1 MSLWT
6 QRARPDTP
14 RENAMKTKTHVSPL
28 RPSILLGTPVR
39 FAAAGVITLLL
50 LASLSML
57 SGCKSKPVAPAT
69 PVQGTLN
76 PDGSFTPAPAQ
87 PATGQQ
93 GVLQSDGTY
102 APAQPAPAT
111 TPAPATAY
119 SPAPAPASGPA
130 PAPVKQ
136 YVTLPAGTP
145 VSVTIT
151 QTLSASHNEVGDGF
165 SGVLSQSIPGFSR
178 GTRVAGTV
186 VAAKGRGRFA
196 GSGALGIELT
206 SIGGV
211 RVSSSEYERE
221 AKGRGKRS
229 TGFIAG
235 GAGLGALIGGLA
247 GGGKGAAIGALA
259 GGGGG
264 TAAAAY
270 TGDRDVVI
278 PSESTVT
285 FRLRSSVQVR

>member
-1 MSLWT
+1 MNISKPST
-6 QRARPDTP
+6 TP
-14 RENAMKTKTHVSPL
+14 IHFAKA
-28 RPSILLGTPVR
+28 SI
-39 FAAAGVITLLL
+39 AATLLF
-50 LASLSML
+50 ASLAGFT
-57 SGCKSKPVAPAT
+57 GCKSKPAAPTA

-76 PDGSFTPAPAQ
+76 PDGSFTPAPNQ
-87 PATGQQ
+87 PTAPQPGAPQQ
-93 GVLQSDGTY
+93 GALQSDGTY
-102 APAQPAPAT
+102 APAAPGT
-111 TPAPATAY
+111 Q
-119 SPAPAPASGPA
+119 PAPAPATQPAPTPAPTQAYAPA
-130 PAPVKQ
+130 PAPAPAAPV
-136 YVTLPAGTP
+136 YRTIAAGTP
-145 VSVTIT
+145 VTVTIT
-151 QTLSASHNEVGDGF
+151 QTLSASHNEVGDSF
-165 SGVLSQSIPGFSR
+165 TGVLAQPITGFAR

-196 GSGALGIELT
+196 GSGALGISLT
-206 SIGGV
+206 SIGDT
-211 RVSSSEYERE
+211 RVSTNSYERE

-285 FRLRSSVQVR
+285 FRLNNSIQVR

>member
-1 MSLWT
+1 MNASTTSL
-6 QRARPDTP
+6 RLAK
-14 RENAMKTKTHVSPL
+14 A
-28 RPSILLGTPVR
+28 SI
-39 FAAAGVITLLL
+39 AATLLV
-50 LASLSML
+50 ASLSGFT
-57 SGCKSKPVAPAT
+57 GCKSKPAAPT
-69 PVQGTLN
+69 VPVQGTMN
-76 PDGSFTPAPAQ
+76 PDGTFTPAPNQ
-87 PATGQQ
+87 PAPAAQQ

-102 APAQPAPAT
+102 APAAPAT
-111 TPAPATAY
+111 RPVAAV
-119 SPAPAPASGPA
+119 A
-130 PAPVKQ
+130 PAPVPAPA
-136 YVTLPAGTP
+136 YAPAAAPAPVPAAPVYRTVAAGTP
-145 VSVTIT
+145 ITVTIT

-165 SGVLSQSIPGFSR
+165 SGVLAQPVAGFAR
-178 GTRVAGTV
+178 GTRVGGTI

-206 SIGGV
+206 TIGGV
-211 RVSSSEYERE
+211 RVSTNEYERE

-285 FRLRSSVQVR
+285 FRLRNSIQVR

>member
-1 MSLWT
+1 M
-6 QRARPDTP
+6 
-14 RENAMKTKTHVSPL
+14 NVSK
-28 RPSILLGTPVR
+28 PSTTR
-39 FAAAGVITLLL
+39 FARTGIAVTLLI
-50 LASLSML
+50 ASFAGFT
-57 SGCKSKPVAPAT
+57 GCKSKPAAPAA
-69 PVQGTLN
+69 PVQGTMN
-76 PDGSFTPAPAQ
+76 PDGTFTPAPNQ
-87 PATGQQ
+87 PPPPQQ
-93 GVLQSDGTY
+93 GTLQSDGTY
-102 APAQPAPAT
+102 STAPNTQPAPSA
-111 TPAPATAY
+111 
-119 SPAPAPASGPA
+119 APAPARPPAQQAYAPA
-130 PAPVKQ
+130 PAPVPAAPQ
-136 YVTLPAGTP
+136 YRTIPAGTP
-145 VSVTIT
+145 VTVTIT

-165 SGVLSQSIPGFSR
+165 SGVLASPIAGFPR

-186 VAAKGRGRFA
+186 VASKGRGRFA

-211 RVSSSEYERE
+211 RVSSNEYERE

-235 GAGLGALIGGLA
+235 GAGLGAIIGGLA

-285 FRLRSSVQVR
+285 FRLRNAVEVR

>member
-1 MSLWT
+1 M
-6 QRARPDTP
+6 P
-14 RENAMKTKTHVSPL
+14 RENDMNVSK
-28 RPSILLGTPVR
+28 PSIASAP
-39 FAAAGVITLLL
+39 FAKTAIAATLLF
-50 LASLSML
+50 ASLTGFT
-57 SGCKSKPVAPAT
+57 GCKSKPVVSTA

-76 PDGSFTPAPAQ
+76 PDGTFTPSPNQPPPPQQGTLQPNGTYATAPAARPAPAATPAPV
-87 PATGQQ
+87 QQ
-93 GVLQSDGTY
+93 
-102 APAQPAPAT
+102 
-111 TPAPATAY
+111 AY
-119 SPAPAPASGPA
+119 RTA
-130 PAPVKQ
+130 PAPVPAAPQ
-136 YVTLPAGTP
+136 YRTIPAGTP
-145 VSVTIT
+145 VTVTIT

-165 SGVLSQSIPGFSR
+165 SGVLASPVGGFAR

-206 SIGGV
+206 SIAGV
-211 RVSSSEYERE
+211 RVSTNAYERE

-285 FRLRSSVQVR
+285 FRLRNEIQVR

>member
-1 MSLWT
+1 MNASKN
-6 QRARPDTP
+6 RSMFRPT
-14 RENAMKTKTHVSPL
+14 
-28 RPSILLGTPVR
+28 ILFGTPAR
-39 FAAAGVITLLL
+39 FALAGMATLLL
-50 LASLSML
+50 LATLSLMT
-57 SGCKSKPVAPAT
+57 GCKSKPVTPAA

-76 PDGSFTPAPAQ
+76 PDGTFTPAPNQ
-87 PATGQQ
+87 PAAANPQQ

-102 APAQPAPAT
+102 APAKPG
-111 TPAPATAY
+111 
-119 SPAPAPASGPA
+119 APAPVAQPA
-130 PAPVKQ
+130 PAPVQ
-136 YVTLPAGTP
+136 QAYAPAPAPVAPAAPAYRTIPAGTP
-145 VSVTIT
+145 VTVTIT
-151 QTLSASHNEVGDGF
+151 QTLAASRNNVGDGF
-165 SGVLSQSIPGFSR
+165 TGVLAQPIPGFAR

-186 VAAKGRGRFA
+186 VASKGRGRFA

-285 FRLRSSVQVR
+285 FRLRNSVQVR

>member
-1 MSLWT
+1 MNLS
-6 QRARPDTP
+6 
-14 RENAMKTKTHVSPL
+14 KTSTIHACAKAG
-28 RPSILLGTPVR
+28 I
-39 FAAAGVITLLL
+39 AATLLI
-50 LASLSML
+50 ASLTGFT
-57 SGCKSKPVAPAT
+57 GCKSKPAAPVA
-69 PVQGTLN
+69 PVQGTMN
-76 PDGSFTPAPAQ
+76 PDGTFTPAPNQ
-87 PATGQQ
+87 PAAPRQ

-102 APAQPAPAT
+102 STAPTAQPAPAT
-111 TPAPATAY
+111 
-119 SPAPAPASGPA
+119 APAPAQPQPTQAYQPTPAQA
-130 PAPVKQ
+130 PAAPK
-136 YVTLPAGTP
+136 YRTIPAGTP

-151 QTLSASHNEVGDGF
+151 QTLSASHNEVGDSF
-165 SGVLSQSIPGFSR
+165 SGVLASSVPGFAR

-211 RVSSSEYERE
+211 RVSSNEYERE

-285 FRLRSSVQVR
+285 FRLRNSVEVR

>member
-1 MSLWT
+1 M
-6 QRARPDTP
+6 
-14 RENAMKTKTHVSPL
+14 
-28 RPSILLGTPVR
+28 R
-39 FAAAGVITLLL
+39 FAHASLTATLLI
-50 LASLSML
+50 ASLSGFT
-57 SGCKSKPVAPAT
+57 GCKAKPPVNTA

-76 PDGSFTPAPAQ
+76 PDGTFTPAPNQ
-87 PATGQQ
+87 PAPAPQQ

-102 APAQPAPAT
+102 APAPGTQPAPQ
-111 TPAPATAY
+111 PAPVTVQ
-119 SPAPAPASGPA
+119 PAPVAVPA
-130 PAPVKQ
+130 PAPVASAPPPPAAPQ
-136 YVTLPAGTP
+136 YRTVKAGTP
-145 VSVTIT
+145 VTVTIT
-151 QTLSASHNEVGDGF
+151 QTLSASHNEVGDSF
-165 SGVLSQSIPGFSR
+165 TGVLASPVAGFGR
-178 GTRVAGTV
+178 GTRVTGTV
-186 VAAKGRGRFA
+186 VAAKGRGRFS

-206 SIGGV
+206 SIGGT
-211 RVSSSEYERE
+211 RVSTNAYERE

-235 GAGLGALIGGLA
+235 GAGLGAIIGGLA

-285 FRLRSSVQVR
+285 FRLRNSIQVR